1 MCVHQN
7 DLVLNLGWAWTSER
21 SGTDWKRLGYF
32 GSRERIRNL
41 TTQGCFIVIFMWW
54 IGWHLFPH
62 WLWFMSSSEPNA
74 GTVSECR
81 PSLFAIHSPEG
92 GSASDVTSEHTRSLI
107 ETSIS
112 TADNR
117 KGNDEKKSVSS
128 VKAVR
133 EKGTSKNR
141 AISTP
146 RPLQNSNFLRLN

>member
-1 MCVHQN
+1 
-7 DLVLNLGWAWTSER
+7 
-21 SGTDWKRLGYF
+21 
-32 GSRERIRNL
+32 
-41 TTQGCFIVIFMWW
+41 
-54 IGWHLFPH
+54 
-62 WLWFMSSSEPNA
+62 MSSSEPNA

-92 GSASDVTSEHTRSLI
+92 GSTSDVTSEHTQSLSLI

-128 VKAVR
+128 VKTVGA
-133 EKGTSKNR
+133 KGTSKNR

-146 RPLQNSNFLRLN
+146 RPLQNIKKI

>member
-1 MCVHQN
+1 
-7 DLVLNLGWAWTSER
+7 
-21 SGTDWKRLGYF
+21 
-32 GSRERIRNL
+32 
-41 TTQGCFIVIFMWW
+41 
-54 IGWHLFPH
+54 
-62 WLWFMSSSEPNA
+62 MSSSLVPNA

-92 GSASDVTSEHTRSLI
+92 GSTSDVTSEHTQSLSQI

-117 KGNDEKKSVSS
+117 KGNDEKKSGSS
-128 VKAVR
+128 ARAIR

-146 RPLQNSNFLRLN
+146 SPLQKSVKLGRTPFF